1 MSAGICIFTLR
12 KSLGYSGEIVAEFV
26 VDERTPL
33 LQPVRIDISVPDMNA
48 GGNIR
53 TTNFYSLEEGREKWK
68 ALKKQG
74 YRHTASQVIS

>member
-1 MSAGICIFTLR
+1 MTPEISIFTLR
-12 KSLGYSGEIVAEFV
+12 YSLGCSGEVVAEFV
-26 VDERTPL
+26 VDKRLL
-33 LQPVRIDISVPDMNA
+33 LQPVRIDISLPDINA

-68 ALKKQG
+68 ALVEQG

>member
-1 MSAGICIFTLR
+1 MTPGISIFTLR
-12 KSLGYSGEIVAEFV
+12 YSLGCSGEVVAEFV
-26 VDERTPL
+26 VDKRLL
-33 LQPVRIDISVPDMNA
+33 LQPVRIDIYVPDMNA

-53 TTNFYSLEEGREKWK
+53 TTNFYSLEDGREKWK

>member
-1 MSAGICIFTLR
+1 MTPGISIFTLR
-12 KSLGYSGEIVAEFV
+12 YSLGCSGEVVAEFV
-26 VDERTPL
+26 VDKRLL
-33 LQPVRIDISVPDMNA
+33 LQPVRIDVSVPDINA

-68 ALKKQG
+68 AFKEQG

>member
-1 MSAGICIFTLR
+1 MTPGISIFTLR
-12 KSLGYSGEIVAEFV
+12 YSLGCSGEVVAEFV
-26 VDERTPL
+26 VDKRLL

-68 ALKKQG
+68 ALKEQG